1 MNYVTCII
9 KVNIINVHVYKY
21 EPVYEKSGLIDD
33 IKISLLGFSLWRNL
47 DKKKSR

>member
-1 MNYVTCII
+1 MNYVACII
-9 KVNIINVHVYKY
+9 KVNIIYKY
-21 EPVYEKSGLIDD
+21 EPVYEKSGMIDD